1 MEEGAE
7 EFLVKPVQ
15 LSDVRR
21 LTDFILQGDEDR
33 QKVGS
38 SKRKLWDVPR
48 SWFTTS
54 CS

>member
-21 LTDFILQGDEDR
+21 LTDFILRGDEDH

-38 SKRKLWDVPR
+38 LRRKLWDVPR